1 MGIDLSSEVVKE
13 TLFRRQ
19 KTSTNPLL
27 QKQAR
32 PKIMVVGSLHM
43 DLTVKTER
51 IPQIGET
58 VLGKHFTMSPG
69 GKGANQAVA
78 AAKLGADVTLVGR
91 VGADML
97 GKKLIENAKERR
109 IDTSYIV
116 EDRETAT
123 GVALIIV
130 DEEGNNVIAV
140 ASGADMKCCHQ
151 DIDRADKIIRSSEVL
166 SIQLEIPLR
175 VVEYAI
181 DKAFREGVK
190 VILNPSPAQ
199 QLSDD
204 LLRKVHILT
213 PNEAEAEVLS
223 GRKVTGVRAAK
234 MVSEKIRESGVE
246 NVIVTLGKNGAVMAT
261 EEETVHIRGIEV
273 NTVDA
278 TGAGDAFCGA
288 LAVAISSGK
297 DLKEAAM
304 YSNCA
309 GALATTKIGAQE
321 ALPRASELE
330 SFMKSR
336 ELI

>member
-1 MGIDLSSEVVKE
+1 LSSEVVQE

-32 PKIMVVGSLHM
+32 PKIVVVGSLHM

-91 VGADML
+91 VGGDML
-97 GKKLIENAKERR
+97 GRKLIENANGKR

-116 EDRETAT
+116 EDREAAT

-130 DEEGNNVIAV
+130 DEKGNNVIAV
-140 ASGADMKCCHQ
+140 ASGADMKCCPR
-151 DIDRADKIIRSSEVL
+151 DIDRAERIIKSSKVL
-166 SIQLEIPLR
+166 SIQLEIPLH

-181 DKAFREGVK
+181 DKAFREEVK

-199 QLSDD
+199 QLPDD
-204 LLRKVHILT
+204 LLRKVHVLT
-213 PNEAEAEVLS
+213 PNETEAEVLS
-223 GRKVTGVRAAK
+223 GRKVTSVRAAR
-234 MVSEKIRESGVE
+234 MIAEKIRERGVE
-246 NVIVTLGKNGAVMAT
+246 NVIITLGKNGAVVAT
-261 EEETVHIRGIEV
+261 EEETVHVRGIDV

-297 DLKEAAM
+297 ELKEAVM

-321 ALPRASELE
+321 ALPKASELE
-330 SFMKSR
+330 SFMRSR
-336 ELI
+336 GLI

>member
-1 MGIDLSSEVVKE
+1 MSSGVVKE
-13 TLFRRQ
+13 TVFRRQ

-27 QKQAR
+27 QKQVR
-32 PKIMVVGSLHM
+32 PKIVVVGSLHM

-58 VLGKHFTMSPG
+58 VLGRHFSMSPG
-69 GKGANQAVA
+69 GKGANQAAA
-78 AAKLGADVTLVGR
+78 AAKLGANVALVGR
-91 VGADML
+91 VGADTL
-97 GKKLIENAKERR
+97 GRKLIENAKGKG
-109 IDTSYIV
+109 IDTGYIV

-130 DEEGNNVIAV
+130 DGKGNNVIAV
-140 ASGADMKCCHQ
+140 ASGADMKCCPQ
-151 DIDRADKIIRSSEVL
+151 DIDRAEKIIKSSEVL
-166 SIQLEIPLR
+166 SIQLEMPLHL
-175 VVEYAI
+175 VEYAI

-199 QLSDD
+199 QLSDT
-204 LLRKVHILT
+204 LLRKVHVLT
-213 PNEAEAEVLS
+213 PNETEAEVLS
-223 GRKVTGVRAAK
+223 GCKVTGVRAAK
-234 MVSEKIRESGVE
+234 MVAENIRERGVE
-246 NVIVTLGKNGAVMAT
+246 NVIVTLGKNGAVIAT
-261 EEETVHIRGIEV
+261 EEETVHVRGIDV

-297 DLKEAAM
+297 ELKEAVM

-321 ALPRASELE
+321 ALPKASELE

-336 ELI
+336 GLI

>member
-1 MGIDLSSEVVKE
+1 
-13 TLFRRQ
+13 
-19 KTSTNPLL
+19 
-27 QKQAR
+27 
-32 PKIMVVGSLHM
+32 M
-43 DLTVKTER
+43 DLTVKTKR

-97 GKKLIENAKERR
+97 GRKLIQNAKERR
-109 IDTSYIV
+109 IDTNYIV
-116 EDRETAT
+116 DDRETPT

-130 DEEGNNVIAV
+130 DQEGNNVIAV
-140 ASGADMKCCHQ
+140 ASGADMKCCLE
-151 DIDRADKIIRSSEVL
+151 DIDRAEKIIKSSEVL
-166 SIQLEIPLR
+166 SIQLEIPLQ

-181 DKAFREGVK
+181 DKAFREEVK

-204 LLRKVHILT
+204 LLRKVYVLT
-213 PNEAEAEVLS
+213 PNETEAEVLS
-223 GRKVTGVRAAK
+223 GRKVTGIRAAK
-234 MVSEKIRESGVE
+234 TVAEKIRARGVE
-246 NVIVTLGKNGAVMAT
+246 NVIMTLGKNGAIMAT
-261 EEETVHIRGIEV
+261 EEETVHGRGIEV

-297 DLKEAAM
+297 DLKEALM

-321 ALPRASELE
+321 ALPKASELE
-330 SFMKSR
+330 NFIRSR